1 MKFTKIYVPIFIIS
15 FLFGCATKS
24 PQIVESK
31 KSLAPMGQVVEEK
44 IVLTVGD
51 MKLSEKEIESD
62 LKNIPE
68 IDSAAFDDL
77 VTRIVNTKL
86 LVLEARKTG
95 IDKEKDLVEEL
106 ETYNSLLS
114 KAYLTDSAS
123 LVKIMQA
130 TYSNYQKEIN
140 ASHIFI
146 PVSKYASPEDTLKI
160 FNDLVSLRATIL
172 KENNFEEMV
181 AKVSKDPKTSQTGGR
196 MGWFSTYQLIY
207 PLEMAAYTTPKGS
220 VSMPVRTASGY
231 HLVKVNDT
239 RKNSGRVKVQ
249 HIFKYINPAHIA
261 RDSVMAKNLMDSLHK
276 ELVNGADFNELC
288 VKYSDD
294 QTSKSTYGELPVFGI
309 GTREEEAFEEAA
321 FSLKEGAIST
331 PIRSSSGFHIIKL
344 ISKLPA
350 ESKEEFYERT
360 KYKLTTDS
368 RGEIL
373 TKSAVSKLKQS
384 YGYTLN
390 EEVLN
395 KCLQTANK
403 DLLSK
408 KWKYTGTELSDL
420 GLFRIED
427 KTITVKEF
435 FSYVLDRQLYEHI
448 NTNFTPV
455 MVMKQ
460 FFDTFEQKVILDYGE
475 QKIKASNQELKGLMK
490 NHEEEL
496 LASRILND
504 RIYEKSVADTLGQRK
519 YYNEHRALFNFPER
533 AAVETFTF
541 ADSANY
547 LSFQSYRQKEKPYQL
562 MRGIQPIY
570 YTKNISDLS
579 LEDQRKLMGLILIM
593 EKNPDYIVEVGGH
606 ADNNETTEVSAARIQ
621 KVVAY
626 LVSNKLSITRIREF
640 DYQKSKQA
648 DRFDW
653 SKNQRVSFQFFSNKE
668 KDLIKIFNERTPN
681 AIENRQE
688 VIVRDDLVKFPW
700 IQWKE
705 GTYSV
710 KKANKIIETHVVRIV
725 PKLPKTLREA
735 RVEVINGYQKQLEK
749 QLFADLAVK
758 YPINLKKEDILKIYK
773 DIKSNN

>member
-1 MKFTKIYVPIFIIS
+1 MKFTKIYVPIFIVS

-31 KSLAPMGQVVEEK
+31 KSLAPVGQVAEEK

-77 VTRIVNTKL
+77 LTQIINTKL

-95 IDKEKDLVEEL
+95 VDKEKDLVEEL
-106 ETYNSLLS
+106 DTYNSILS

-123 LVKIMQA
+123 LVKIMQS

-146 PVSKYASPEDTLKI
+146 PVSKYASPDDTLKI
-160 FNDLVSLRATIL
+160 YNDLVSLRSTIL

-181 AKVSKDPKTSQTGGR
+181 AKVSKDPKTSQNGGK

-321 FSLKEGAIST
+321 FSLKEGAISA

-344 ISKLPA
+344 ISKLPP
-350 ESKEEFYERT
+350 ESKEEFFERT

-373 TKSAVSKLKQS
+373 TKSAVGKLKQS

-403 DLLSK
+403 DLLTK
-408 KWKYTGTELSDL
+408 KWKYTGTDLTDL

-435 FSYVLDRQLYEHI
+435 FNYVMDRQLYEHI

-475 QKIKASNQELKGLMK
+475 QKIKTSNPELKGLMK

-606 ADNNETTEVSAARIQ
+606 ADNNESTEVSAARIQ

-688 VIVRDDLVKFPW
+688 VIVKDDLVKFPW

>member
-1 MKFTKIYVPIFIIS
+1 MKFTKIYVPIFIVS

-31 KSLAPMGQVVEEK
+31 KSLAPVGQVAEEK

-77 VTRIVNTKL
+77 LTQIINTKL

-95 IDKEKDLVEEL
+95 VDKEKDLVEEL
-106 ETYNSLLS
+106 DTYNSILS

-123 LVKIMQA
+123 LVKIMQS

-146 PVSKYASPEDTLKI
+146 PVSKYASPDDTLKI
-160 FNDLVSLRATIL
+160 YNDLVSLRSTIL

-181 AKVSKDPKTSQTGGR
+181 AKVSKDPKTSQNGGK

-321 FSLKEGAIST
+321 FSLKEGAISA

-350 ESKEEFYERT
+350 ESKEEFFERT

-373 TKSAVSKLKQS
+373 TKSAVGKLKQS

-403 DLLSK
+403 DLLTK
-408 KWKYTGTELSDL
+408 KWKYTGTDLPDL

-435 FSYVLDRQLYEHI
+435 FNYVMDRQLYEHI

-475 QKIKASNQELKGLMK
+475 QKIKTSNPELKGLMK

-541 ADSANY
+541 ADSTNY

-606 ADNNETTEVSAARIQ
+606 ADNNESTEVSAARIQ

-688 VIVRDDLVKFPW
+688 VIVKDDLVKFPW

>member
-1 MKFTKIYVPIFIIS
+1 MKFTKIYVPIFIVS

-31 KSLAPMGQVVEEK
+31 KSLAPVGQVAEEK

-77 VTRIVNTKL
+77 LTQIINTKL

-95 IDKEKDLVEEL
+95 VDKEKDLVEEL
-106 ETYNSLLS
+106 DTYNSILS

-123 LVKIMQA
+123 LVKIMQS

-146 PVSKYASPEDTLKI
+146 PVSKYASPDDTLKI
-160 FNDLVSLRATIL
+160 YNDLVSLRSTIL

-181 AKVSKDPKTSQTGGR
+181 AKVSKDPKTSQNSGK

-321 FSLKEGAIST
+321 FSLKEGAISA

-350 ESKEEFYERT
+350 ESKEEFFERT

-373 TKSAVSKLKQS
+373 TKSAVGKLKQS

-403 DLLSK
+403 DLLTK
-408 KWKYTGTELSDL
+408 KWKYIGTDLPDL

-435 FSYVLDRQLYEHI
+435 FNYVMDRQLYEHI

-475 QKIKASNQELKGLMK
+475 QKIKTSNPELKGLMK

-606 ADNNETTEVSAARIQ
+606 ADNNESTEVSAARIQ

-688 VIVRDDLVKFPW
+688 VIVKDDLVKFPW

-749 QLFADLAVK
+749 QLFTDLAVK